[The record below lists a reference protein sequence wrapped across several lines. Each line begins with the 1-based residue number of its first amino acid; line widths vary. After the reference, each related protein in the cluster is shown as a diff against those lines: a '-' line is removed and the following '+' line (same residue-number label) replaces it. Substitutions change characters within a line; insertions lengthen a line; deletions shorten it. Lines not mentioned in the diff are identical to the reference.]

1 MHRIPVDLIPREEC
15 RRRVL
20 GTDYPIEVDDTV
32 VCTKAQKE
40 SNNLCQVDVGG
51 PLACDQGDGI
61 YTLMGVYSQDTGCVP
76 TNQVISTFHC
86 CFFIVINCFLFVF
99 RLPPSRSLTVNG

>member
-1 MHRIPVDLIPREEC
+1 MHRVDVDLIPREEC

-20 GTDYPIEVDDTV
+20 GTDYPIEVDNTV

-40 SNNLCQVDVGG
+40 SNNMCQVDNGG

-61 YTLMGVYSQDTGCVP
+61 YTLMGVYNQDTGCVP
-76 TNQVISTFHC
+76 TNQVMIVYL
-86 CFFIVINCFLFVF
+86 FIF
-99 RLPPSRSLTVNG
+99 SVN